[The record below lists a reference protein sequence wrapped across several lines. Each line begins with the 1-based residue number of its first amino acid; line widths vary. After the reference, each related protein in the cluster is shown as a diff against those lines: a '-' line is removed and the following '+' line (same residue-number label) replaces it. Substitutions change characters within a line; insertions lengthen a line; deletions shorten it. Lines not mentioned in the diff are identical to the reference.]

1 MAAILSQAVP
11 AAAVAQQIVAAVWSI
26 VGISWPA
33 TWFITSQDAGQV
45 TLGFT
50 VPAPAAGGTV
60 YYTAVP
66 GPTLPATGTNSL
78 SDYLTEVRR
87 LLHDAQKFYFSDA
100 DLTADINYGLK
111 QRDLWSGGSR
121 SYQPNIPL
129 TTGLDKYSLST
140 LFPTLRVLDVVHV
153 WLIFGSTRVELD
165 NRPFGDLTNMFRPWT
180 SYQGIPGGWTRYG
193 ADQVFIAT
201 APATAYTADWDLVTL
216 STTLVNVGDLDPL
229 MFPYT
234 EPVAYFAA
242 YKAKINQRRFDEA
255 EVFMGFAIKALRD
268 IEGARVGEMISS
280 YSGSDWR
287 TR

>member
-1 MAAILSQAVP
+1 MIQQAVA
-11 AAAVAQQIVAAVWSI
+11 AAAVQQQIIAAVWSI
-26 VGISWPA
+26 VGLSWNSAFWIS
-33 TWFITSQDAGQV
+33 SQDAAQV
-45 TLGFT
+45 TLQFA

-60 YYTAVP
+60 YYNVVP
-66 GPTLPATGTNSL
+66 GPVLPTTGSNQL
-78 SDYLTEVRR
+78 ADYLTETRR

-100 DLTADINYGLK
+100 DLTADINYGIH

-129 TTGLDKYSLST
+129 TAGVDSYKLST
-140 LFPTLRVLDVVHV
+140 LFPALRVLDVIHV

-165 NRPFGDLTNMFRPWT
+165 NRPFGDITNMFRPWT
-180 SYQGIPGGWTRYG
+180 TYQSIPGGWTRYG

-201 APATAYTADWDLVTL
+201 APATAYTTDWDLVTL
-216 STTLVNVGDLDPL
+216 STTFVNPSDLDPL
-229 MFPYT
+229 PFPYT

-255 EVFMGFAIKALRD
+255 EAFMGFAIKALRD
-268 IEGARVGEMISS
+268 IEGARVGEMISA
-280 YSGSDWR
+280 YGGSDWR

>member
-1 MAAILSQAVP
+1 MPAILSQAV
-11 AAAVAQQIVAAVWSI
+11 AAGAVQQQVIAAVWSI
-26 VGISWPA
+26 LGVSWPA
-33 TWFITSQDAGQV
+33 TWFITSQDPTQV

-66 GPTLPATGTNSL
+66 GPTPQPTGSNAL

-100 DLTADINYGLK
+100 DLTADINYGIR

-129 TTGLDKYSLST
+129 TAGVDQYRLST
-140 LFPTLRVLDVVHV
+140 TFPLLVVLDVVTV
-153 WLIFGSTRVELD
+153 WLIYGSTRVQLD
-165 NRPFGDLTNMFRPWT
+165 NRPFSELTNMFRPWT
-180 SYQGIPGGWTRYG
+180 SYQGVPGGWTRYG
-193 ADQVFIAT
+193 ADQVFVAT
-201 APATAYTADWDLVTL
+201 AGAAIYTMDWDLVTL
-216 STTLVNVGDLDPL
+216 STTLVNPGDLDPL
-229 MFPYT
+229 IFPYT
-234 EPVAYFAA
+234 EPVPYFAA

-268 IEGARVGEMISS
+268 IEGARVGEMISA
-280 YSGSDWR
+280 YGGSDWR